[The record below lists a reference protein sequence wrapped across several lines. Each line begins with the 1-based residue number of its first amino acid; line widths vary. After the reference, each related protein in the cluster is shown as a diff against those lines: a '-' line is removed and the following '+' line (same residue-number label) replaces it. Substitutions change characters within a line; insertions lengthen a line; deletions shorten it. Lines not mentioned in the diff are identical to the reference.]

1 MRKFFGTAW
10 TNHQQFW
17 IKQNIGSIIVSVV
30 WLIAALIVHRFANT
44 YVLSIKGTPVDD
56 ILLNLL
62 PTLNIDFL
70 IIQVPLLATFLAL
83 GLLLYKPSYFPF
95 TLKALSLFILTR
107 SFFISLTHLGASP
120 HQLVLD
126 ESSFGFSLYDL
137 LYNTTNDFFF
147 SGHTGIPILLA
158 LIFWSDKLWR
168 FIFLGIAAIFGVSVL
183 LAHIHYSIDV
193 FAAPFMT
200 YSIFSLAKYIFL
212 RSYGLIQEK
221 PTQAE

>member
-1 MRKFFGTAW
+1 MQRFLITIR
-10 TNHQQFW
+10 TNHRTFW
-17 IKQNIGSIIVSVV
+17 IKQNILPICISLVWFTAAIMIHTWANAYIIG
-30 WLIAALIVHRFANT
+30 IT
-44 YVLSIKGTPVDD
+44 GTPVGDT
-56 ILLNLL
+56 LLNLL
-62 PTLNIDFL
+62 PTLKIDFL
-70 IIQVPLLATFLAL
+70 IIQVPLMATFLGL
-83 GLLLYKPSYFPF
+83 GLLIYKPHYFPF
-95 TLKALSLFILTR
+95 TLKALSLFIIIR

-126 ESSFGFSLYDL
+126 QSSFGFSLYDL

-158 LIFWSDKLWR
+158 LIFWSDKHWR

-200 YSIFSLAKYIFL
+200 YSIFTLAKYIFPG
-212 RSYGLIQEK
+212 SYELVKQEGK
-221 PTQAE
+221 HS